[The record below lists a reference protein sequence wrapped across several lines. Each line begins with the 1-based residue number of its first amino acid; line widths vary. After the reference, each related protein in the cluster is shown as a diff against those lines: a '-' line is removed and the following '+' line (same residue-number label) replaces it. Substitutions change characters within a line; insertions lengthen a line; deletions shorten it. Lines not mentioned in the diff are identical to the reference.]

1 MDSKSIF
8 RQNEKIVYREEDD
21 GAFLFDPDSGDLR
34 YMNQSGKETFAMVIG
49 GGDIRQIVDSMSGL
63 YPGVEPPRIQS
74 DVENFL
80 TDLAE
85 NHFILPLNHP

>member
-8 RQNEKIVYREEDD
+8 RKNEKIVYREEDD

-34 YMNQSGKETFAMVIG
+34 YMNQSGKETFAMVKG
-49 GGDIRQIVDSMSGL
+49 GRDIRQIVDSLSGL
-63 YPGVEPPRIQS
+63 YPEVEPPQIQS

-85 NHFILPLNHP
+85 NHFILPLNHQ